1 MSNGNADPTVPDVSV
16 AFFVPLRNWTADL
29 QNFRQDHVAWL
40 AAGETTAPRYCLP
53 VPSIERLE
61 QGGARNYSLL
71 DTEHARAER
80 AFSELCSAHHAVGC
94 WHGSPI
100 KYDLMKSSEGLPEA
114 LLKQLG
120 WTKQQQL
127 QAQQLVRGTSEQRQ
141 RLKGYAGWL
150 LTEPTFVQEKQ
161 ELADCWQAMP
171 PDERPPFPLTRP
183 LVLPRGSLTRERSSP
198 VPEPFELR
206 VQVFLDRWGLT
217 QLATWDLLVPQG
229 PLLPNLLPPGSPALP
244 VHGIH
249 LVLPLHYP
257 LQGADELQRQ
267 IVEFQHQAVR
277 DLELPTSLAGLPHH
291 KSYASLFDVIHLER
305 AIRSR
310 LPPGRPR
317 PGFVIYLE
325 EALAVGVEVSLVM
338 VQKCRKDI
346 AACLSGKRSSL
357 PRLRPR
363 NR

>member
-1 MSNGNADPTVPDVSV
+1 MYELMQPSV
-16 AFFVPLRNWTADL
+16 
-29 QNFRQDHVAWL
+29 
-40 AAGETTAPRYCLP
+40 
-53 VPSIERLE
+53 
-61 QGGARNYSLL
+61 
-71 DTEHARAER
+71 
-80 AFSELCSAHHAVGC
+80 
-94 WHGSPI
+94 
-100 KYDLMKSSEGLPEA
+100 GLPEA
-114 LLKQLG
+114 LLKQAG

-127 QAQQLVRGTSEQRQ
+127 QAQQLTRVTQEQRQ

-150 LTEPTFVQEKQ
+150 LTEPTFLQEKQ

-171 PDERPPFPLTRP
+171 PDERPSFPLTRP
-183 LVLPRGSLTRERSSP
+183 LVLPEGSLRREPSSP

-217 QLATWDLLVPQG
+217 QLATWDLPVPQG

-267 IVEFQHQAVR
+267 IFEFQKQAVR
-277 DLELPTSLAGLPHH
+277 DLELPESLAGLPHH

-310 LPPGRPR
+310 LPPGRPAR
-317 PGFVIYLE
+317 GFVSHLE
-325 EALAVGVEVSLVM
+325 EALAVGVDVSLDL

-346 AACLSGKRSSL
+346 IACLRGKRLRL